1 MRIFWHV
8 VGWFA
13 VICSPRNSDLNPQVK
28 SDFSFSTVLGK
39 AGSFHPWLLLA
50 LLFGDNTL
58 HFVKDNVTSR

>member
-13 VICSPRNSDLNPQVK
+13 VICCPRNLDLNLQVK
-28 SDFSFSTVLGK
+28 SHFSFSTVLGN
-39 AGSFHPWLLLA
+39 AGYFQPQLLLA